1 MRISALLLGCL
12 LAAGCSSAA
21 NKKLDELADRA
32 CACTDAPC
40 AEKVEADLR
49 EFVKSDPK
57 GNEDQAKKSLARLMT
72 CVAKA
77 KVGVAGGKAMEKMM
91 EKAMEAG
98 GKAMEAG
105 GKAVDKAGE
114 AADKAGEA
122 ADKAG
127 EAADKAGEAAGK
139 DDDK

>member
-1 MRISALLLGCL
+1 MRITALLLGSL
-12 LAAGCSSAA
+12 LAIGCSSAA

-57 GNEDQAKKSLARLMT
+57 GNEDQAKKSLARLT
-72 CVAKA
+72 GCIAKLRL
-77 KVGVAGGKAMEKMM
+77 GGAGKMMEKAM

-105 GKAVDKAGE
+105 GKA
-114 AADKAGEA
+114 
-122 ADKAG
+122 
-127 EAADKAGEAAGK
+127 
-139 DDDK
+139 